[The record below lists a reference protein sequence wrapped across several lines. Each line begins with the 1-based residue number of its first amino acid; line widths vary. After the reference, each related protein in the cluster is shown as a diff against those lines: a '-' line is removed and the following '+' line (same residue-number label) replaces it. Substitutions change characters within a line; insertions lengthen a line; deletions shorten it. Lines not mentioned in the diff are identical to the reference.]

1 MFGLNGS
8 RTIPSED
15 FYGEYHGHQVSHLS
29 TLFNALHDSRRVIWF
44 AGDSSLDNKYWLP
57 ERVEPT
63 NGYERVL
70 RPAISRPDVCYHL
83 NTLVDRSTVAINTAV
98 EASLLRQRSES
109 KLLPQDEFLRD
120 HIKKE
125 DVLVVSV
132 GGNDIALLPSS
143 STAENLPLAVEELNS
158 SDCDTLSKGPGMS
171 YFIELCGEQ
180 VKLYVEQ
187 LVSNHKPA
195 LVIVCMIYY
204 PDETATGSW
213 ADAVLE
219 KMGYDID
226 PKKVQAFISQLFEHA
241 TSKISIPGTKVVPL
255 PLFEVLD
262 GRTSSQYVERVEP
275 SNEGGRLMANQIWES
290 VKLHAAPTLSFPNT
304 SNVDL

>member
-1 MFGLNGS
+1 
-8 RTIPSED
+8 
-15 FYGEYHGHQVSHLS
+15 V
-29 TLFNALHDSRRVIWF
+29 
-44 AGDSSLDNKYWLP
+44 LP
-57 ERVEPT
+57 PQH
-63 NGYERVL
+63 
-70 RPAISRPDVCYHL
+70 AD
-83 NTLVDRSTVAINTAV
+83 DRSTVAINTAV

-143 STAENLPLAVEELNS
+143 STAENLPLAMGELNS
-158 SDCDTLSKGPGMS
+158 SDCETLSKGPGMS

-275 SNEGGRLMANQIWES
+275 SNEGGRLMAHQIWEY
-290 VKLHAAPTLSFPNT
+290 VKLHAAPTAQTQRKCAIL
-304 SNVDL
+304 